1 MPPCHE
7 RGEVISPIFVCPK
20 KDGSHRMILNLKRLN
35 TYVEYHHFKMDT
47 LWSVIKLITPNCLLM
62 VFRVAHGSS
71 QNYLSL
77 FIQSWGKRAMS
88 FRAILMMPTNRV
100 THMLIVSV
108 MWWIQLFSAL
118 GLVVHPD
125 KFGGFY
131 SILLS

>member
-118 GLVVHPD
+118 GLVVHQD